1 MALTAKSFTSPY
13 GGLIPTSSNY
23 LGTYDF
29 THQFMPHYHSEL
41 LKIYSQESLTGF
53 LEYYA
58 STEGFNADTHYWG
71 EEGRRHI
78 KYNSA
83 KYTGGSG
90 TGTVTVNDDTSNG
103 LGIRV
108 NEMVALYDQTPGGGY
123 NLARVTAVNYD
134 ASPPTFDIKMYSDTT
149 NIDDTG
155 SNNLVVFT
163 AGSEF
168 AKGTDG
174 MTRALERDFNIYNIS
189 PIIQKELFRQ
199 SGSDLTNIGWLY
211 DPEYGNEYWYLNE
224 MEEFRKRAFDKLELS
239 MILAEEADSSQADN
253 GHKGTEGFFSAL
265 RNRGNVFQG
274 QLTTKTDFENIIK
287 RMDEANG
294 ERYMAAYVNRA
305 QEFAFNDL
313 MSGLNSHWD
322 DGANYGVFE
331 NGKDTALE
339 LGFKGLSIGTYEFYV
354 QPWKVL
360 NNNTVF
366 GGDNIADADKIHGAM
381 IPLGDTDVTYKNQGM
396 AQDSV
401 ASVPYLT
408 LMFKEGNG
416 YSRKLE
422 EFPLGSVML
431 GNPTTDT
438 DELQIHLRTER
449 MLRTAG
455 AQKFVLIEGTA

>member
-1 MALTAKSFTSPY
+1 MALTAKNFTSPY
-13 GGLIPTSSNY
+13 GGVIPTTSNY

-78 KYNSA
+78 KYTAATYDGTTVSVTDL
-83 KYTGGSG
+83 TGS
-90 TGTVTVNDDTSNG
+90 DKG
-103 LGIRV
+103 LGIRE
-108 NEMVALYDQTPGGGY
+108 NEMVALYDSVSGGY
-123 NLARVTAVNYD
+123 NLARVTSVNYTAD
-134 ASPPTFDIKMYSDTT
+134 PPTFDVKLYSDTT
-149 NIDDTG
+149 NIDATSTND
-155 SNNLVVFT
+155 LVVFT

-168 AKGTDG
+168 PKGSDG

-189 PIIQKELFRQ
+189 PIIEKDVFRQ
-199 SGSDLTNIGWLY
+199 NGSDLTNIGWLY
-211 DPEYGNEYWYLNE
+211 DPEYGNEYWYLAE
-224 MEEFRKRAFDKLELS
+224 MEEFRKRAFDKLEMS
-239 MILAEEADSSQADN
+239 MLVAEEAASAQASN

-265 RNRGNVFQG
+265 RNRGNVFEG
-274 QLTTKTDFENIIK
+274 QVTTKTDFENIIK
-287 RMDEANG
+287 RLDEANG

-305 QEFAFNDL
+305 QEFAFND
-313 MSGLNSHWD
+313 MMASLNSHWD
-322 DGANYGVFE
+322 GGANYGVFE
-331 NGKDTALE
+331 NGKDTAIA

-360 NNNTVF
+360 NNHTVL
-366 GGDNIADADKIHGAM
+366 GGDSIADADKIHGAM
-381 IPLGDTDVTYKNQGM
+381 IPLGDTDVTYKNQDM

-408 LMFKEGNG
+408 LMYKEGNG

-431 GNPTTDT
+431 GNATDST
-438 DELQIHLRTER
+438 DDLRIHLRTER

-455 AQKFVLIEGTA
+455 AQKFVLIEGTSA